1 MRSTASNAMH
11 SKTPSVMRDNTAKLK
26 PALCALHLIASGVV
40 DQIRITVKN
49 AKGNG
54 IKKYQGKQVA
64 DYLRN
69 ARLVQ
74 SFLKSCRV
82 C

>member
-1 MRSTASNAMH
+1 MRSTASKAMH
-11 SKTPSVMRDNTAKLK
+11 SKTPSVMRDSTAKLK
-26 PALCALHLIASGVV
+26 PAPCALHLIASGVV
-40 DQIRITVKN
+40 DQIRITVRN
-49 AKGNG
+49 AKGSG
-54 IKKYQGKQVA
+54 IKKHQGERVT

-74 SFLKSCRV
+74 SFLKSRRV